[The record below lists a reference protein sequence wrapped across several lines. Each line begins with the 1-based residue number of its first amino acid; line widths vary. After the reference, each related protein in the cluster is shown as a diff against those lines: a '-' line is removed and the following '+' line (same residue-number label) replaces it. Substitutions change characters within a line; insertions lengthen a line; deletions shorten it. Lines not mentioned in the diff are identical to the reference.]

1 MHQNMAGINEFKNK
15 VNMMLQNHMYMNVG
29 QQHEANKT
37 PFGYEADLN
46 MEENRL
52 NKMSKIETDFNSSQG
67 NNNLKNILL
76 KNNRNYSNSKHNTVR
91 KVGSKDEEATDKTI
105 SI

>member
-29 QQHEANKT
+29 QQNEANKT

-46 MEENRL
+46 MEENRF

-91 KVGSKDEEATDKTI
+91 KIGSKDEEATDKTI